1 MLLII
6 KISNYLIFIYL
17 RVQYHRTVLKNFLN
31 IIVITLFN
39 FYVLSLSSSI
49 KVEQVYFDFQ
59 NLGLPEPSNENIVFM
74 FIGFCVS
81 ILTSFLI
88 YFFKPFIEI
97 YLLHYFRYSFYL
109 LINLLS
115 ISTVYLTL
123 RIYGYSRLLVL
134 IYLFLS
140 TVSLVLSDKN
150 YFIKRK

>member
-1 MLLII
+1 
-6 KISNYLIFIYL
+6 
-17 RVQYHRTVLKNFLN
+17 VLKNFFN
-31 IIVITLFN
+31 IIILTLFN

-49 KVEQVYFDFQ
+49 KVEQVYFDFK
-59 NLGLPEPSNENIVFM
+59 NLGLPEPNNENTVFI

-109 LINLLS
+109 MINLLS

-134 IYLFLS
+134 IYLLLS
-140 TVSLVLSDKN
+140 TTTLVLSDKN
-150 YFIKRK
+150 YLINRK